1 MKKLPER
8 GAFLVLGMFKKVAGL
23 TVESLAYS
31 VHGLE
36 AYALHLACFQVGKI
50 DVGHAHLFGKLIE
63 GHLPV
68 CHHLV
73 KSDYYSHAAPP
84 LRNKVVVFLKA
95 ETVDEDFGYNADYYA
110 YSEQK

>member
-8 GAFLVLGMFKKVAGL
+8 GAFLVLGVFKKVAGL

-31 VHGLE
+31 VHGLK
-36 AYALHLACFQVGKI
+36 AYALHLAGFEVGKI

-84 LRNKVVVFLKA
+84 LRNKVVVFLKT
-95 ETVDEDFGYNADYYA
+95 ETVYENLRYYADYYA